1 MSLKYAHEKFHTAV
15 LTLAGHVSIQERLI
29 NSYVF
34 SLGHL
39 KTADDI
45 PNALQSRF
53 DELCKELT
61 KFDATGDEGRV
72 QATVSKL
79 NDFEINK
86 LIEDIVSL
94 NDDICMKLALT
105 DETYQDIHQS

>member
-1 MSLKYAHEKFHTAV
+1 MFLALGILKQPMIFQMPYK
-15 LTLAGHVSIQERLI
+15 AGSM
-29 NSYVF
+29 NYVR
-34 SLGHL
+34 
-39 KTADDI
+39 K
-45 PNALQSRF
+45 
-53 DELCKELT
+53 LT

>member
-1 MSLKYAHEKFHTAV
+1 MHMKNFILQYLLLRAMEVFKK
-15 LTLAGHVSIQERLI
+15 RLI